1 MNRTISV
8 NIRRIMKEKHISYEK
23 LAAKSTISKSAL
35 NNYVNCKL
43 VGDPRED
50 TLTLI
55 AEALGVPLEELYREV
70 QDPVV
75 AEATDA
81 LAQAQR
87 RVIQLEEQL
96 NTEHG
101 ERCELERNIKDL
113 TVDIAAC
120 RADCAATLK
129 HTRHVIKM
137 QLVVNLLTSLALV
150 AALVRLFI

>member
-1 MNRTISV
+1 MNRIISA
-8 NIRRIMKEKHISYEK
+8 NIRRLMKEKHISYEK
-23 LAAKSTISKSAL
+23 LAAKSTVSKSAL

-43 VGDPRED
+43 VGDPHED
-50 TLTLI
+50 TLALI
-55 AEALGVPLEELYREV
+55 ADAFGVPLDELYKEI

-75 AEATDA
+75 ADATDA

-96 NTEHG
+96 STEHK
-101 ERCELERNIKDL
+101 ERCALEQNIKDL

-137 QLVVNLLTSLALV
+137 QLVVNILTALSLV
-150 AALVRLFI
+150 AVLVMLLI

>member
-23 LAAKSTISKSAL
+23 LAAKSTVSKSAL
-35 NNYVNCKL
+35 SNYVNCKL
-43 VGDPRED
+43 VGDPHED

-55 AEALGVPLEELYREV
+55 ADALGVPLEELFREV

-96 NTEHG
+96 NAEHK
-101 ERCELERNIKDL
+101 ERCELESNIKVL

-137 QLVVNLLTSLALV
+137 QLVVNTLTALALV
-150 AALVRLFI
+150 AVLVRLLV